1 MTEAQTLKHIITSRK
16 SVYSPEYSD
25 TPIPEEVL
33 QEIISSADEAP
44 NHKRT
49 KPWRLKVYKGDEK
62 VRLGEELVRLYKE
75 NVPAESFSEIKMNEI
90 AKKVAKSYAVVTISV
105 HFSGKVAEWE
115 EIAATAMAVQNMYLT
130 CTAHAVG
137 CYWGT
142 PGFMF
147 QLKDFLQL
155 EENERCYGLFFMGKK
170 R

>member
-1 MTEAQTLKHIITSRK
+1 MTQAQTLKHIITSRK
-16 SVYSPEYSD
+16 SVYPPEYSD

-33 QEIISSADEAP
+33 QETISSANEAP

-49 KPWRLKVYKGDEK
+49 
-62 VRLGEELVRLYKE
+62 KE

-115 EIAATAMAVQNMYLT
+115 EIAATAIAVQNMYLT

-155 EENERCYGLFFMGKK
+155 EENEHCYGLFFMGMKK
-170 R
+170 

>member
-16 SVYSPEYSD
+16 SVYPPEYSD

-49 KPWRLKVYKGDEK
+49 KPWRLKVYKG
-62 VRLGEELVRLYKE
+62 
-75 NVPAESFSEIKMNEI
+75 
-90 AKKVAKSYAVVTISV
+90 
-105 HFSGKVAEWE
+105 GKVAEWE

>member
-16 SVYSPEYSD
+16 SVYPPEYSD
-25 TPIPEEVL
+25 SPIPEEVL

-90 AKKVAKSYAVVTISV
+90 AKKSS
-105 HFSGKVAEWE
+105 
-115 EIAATAMAVQNMYLT
+115 
-130 CTAHAVG
+130 
-137 CYWGT
+137 
-142 PGFMF
+142 
-147 QLKDFLQL
+147 
-155 EENERCYGLFFMGKK
+155 
-170 R
+170 